1 MTDWLQLLLCAGI
14 AICALYLPGWLL
26 LRAYGVRSGAGLALA
41 PVVSLALLVVVA
53 LGYGVFAVHWDLASV
68 TAGVAALLFAGW
80 GVGWLLRRWLIL
92 PRWQWRSRVALPLTV
107 GALLRALVI
116 PALAM
121 TVYTLY
127 LVGSPTGFSQS
138 YDNIFHLNAV
148 RFILDTGASSPF
160 KVMELIDQEHL
171 GQFYPAAWHEVV
183 SVVAMASGASIPIAV
198 NAVNLVIVALVW
210 PMGVI
215 LLVQQLWPSQR
226 HIALAAGVVAV
237 AFLSFP
243 LRFLYYGVLYPNL
256 LGFSLLP
263 AVTALIVRLL
273 LTRQRPLSSEAQF
286 AALILLGASA
296 PALAVAHPNAL
307 MYQLVIAGAVVITR
321 ALTWGSTTARGRG
334 FGIWAIVFVT
344 VLSVSLITAALW
356 NLVRPPAAAAVWE
369 PTQTVA
375 QAFGEVALNAQMGAG
390 IALAV
395 SILMWVGLWQLV
407 KRSDLFAPLLFL
419 MTAAV
424 FVIVSGFREGNLRD
438 FVGGVLYNDS
448 FRAAAL
454 VVLPAVLLS
463 AYGLASICTRAH
475 ARLAVTAIVIGCVAL
490 QTWALAR
497 PLQEA
502 RKSYQVTADS
512 SVLDSDEK
520 AVLDQLDEVT
530 SPDARII
537 VNPGTGAA
545 FAYALADRQVTGAH
559 VLFVDNADESVLR
572 ENLSRADQN
581 PQEKSEVCE
590 AVAASGVDYVLDFGT
605 RQVNNGGY
613 RFPGIENIPADVAET
628 VVQVGHARLL
638 RIRICD

>member
-1 MTDWLQLLLCAGI
+1 MTDWLQLLLGVGI

-26 LRAYGVRSGAGLALA
+26 LRAYGVRSAAGVALA
-41 PVVSLALLVVVA
+41 PVASLALIVLVA
-53 LGYGVFAVHWDLASV
+53 LGYGVFTVRWNLMSVIAGV
-68 TAGVAALLFAGW
+68 TALLLVGVGI
-80 GVGWLLRRWLIL
+80 GWLLRRWLIL
-92 PRWQWRSRVALPLTV
+92 PRWQWRSRVALPLTLGTLV
-107 GALLRALVI
+107 RASVI
-116 PALAM
+116 PAVAM
-121 TVYTLY
+121 TAYMLY

-138 YDNIFHLNAV
+138 YDNMFHLNAV

-160 KVMELIDQEHL
+160 RVMELIDQEHL

-183 SVVAMASGASIPIAV
+183 SVVALASGSSIPIAA

-215 LLVQQLWPSQR
+215 LLAQQLWPSQK
-226 HIALAAGVVAV
+226 HIALAAGVAAV

-256 LGFSLLP
+256 LGFSLIP
-263 AVTALIVRLL
+263 AVTTLVVRLL
-273 LTRQRPLSSEAQF
+273 LTQRCPISRESRF
-286 AALILLGASA
+286 ATLVLLGVSASS
-296 PALAVAHPNAL
+296 LAVAHPNAL
-307 MYQLVIAGAVVITR
+307 MYQLVIFGVVVSTR
-321 ALTWGSTTARGRG
+321 SLAWGSKTARGRG
-334 FGIWAIVFVT
+334 IGIWAMAFVT
-344 VLSVSLITAALW
+344 VVSVWLVIAVLW
-356 NLVRPPAAAAVWE
+356 NIVRPPAAAAVWE

-390 IALAV
+390 IALAASV
-395 SILMWVGLWQLV
+395 LMWVGGWQLV
-407 KRSDLFAPLLFL
+407 RGADLFAPLLFL
-419 MTAAV
+419 MTAAA
-424 FVIVSGFREGNLRD
+424 FVIVSGFREGGLRD

-448 FRAAAL
+448 YRAAAL
-454 VVLPAVLLS
+454 VVLPAVLLG
-463 AYGLASICTRAH
+463 AYGLSALCARVH
-475 ARLAVTAIVIGCVAL
+475 VRLAIATIIIGCVAL
-490 QTWALAR
+490 QSWALAR

-502 RKSYQVTADS
+502 QKTYQVTADS

-530 SPDARII
+530 PPDARIM

-559 VLFVDNADESVLR
+559 VLFVESADEGILR
-572 ENLSRADQN
+572 ESLSRADQN

-590 AVAASGVDYVLDFGT
+590 AVATSGVDYVLDFGI

-613 RFPGIENIPADVAET
+613 RFPGIEDIPSDVAET
-628 VVQVGHARLL
+628 VVQVGNARLL